1 MQQSQLRLS
10 TAVGDAGGAP
20 LTSTPTSTTSS
31 RGYARRRSQVIDK
44 VAAAARRRRRRSK
57 AAPAF
62 GGAGGAAADN
72 TSTFSGKS
80 IGEQVLH
87 AATAGDVAALKQLVK
102 KASKAELETAD
113 KVVHSSKGVGK
124 PNS

>member
-1 MQQSQLRLS
+1 M
-10 TAVGDAGGAP
+10 
-20 LTSTPTSTTSS
+20 
-31 RGYARRRSQVIDK
+31 IDK

-57 AAPAF
+57 AAPTF
-62 GGAGGAAADN
+62 GGADADDAYA
-72 TSTFSGKS
+72 SSGKS

-113 KVVHSSKGVGK
+113 KVVHSSQGVGK
-124 PNS
+124 PNG